1 MFTSLSESIIA
12 MSQLTTSRLSLAP
25 YQEDEAP
32 LMHRLTSDLR
42 VFFWLNEPMSLE
54 QTQTV
59 LEAKRAMFAEKQ
71 LGWWTVRET
80 ATGAFVGQAC
90 LQTLPETGEPEIG
103 YHFIPEF
110 QNKGYATEAAA
121 KLLDHGFCTL
131 NLPRIVAV
139 ILPDNAPSQAVM
151 KKLGLQYEKDMM
163 KANLLHNYFAFER
176 RDYLAQKA

>member
-1 MFTSLSESIIA
+1 

-25 YQEDEAP
+25 YQADEAP
-32 LMHRLTSDLR
+32 LMHRLTGDLR
-42 VFFWLNEPMSLE
+42 VFFWLDEPMTLE

-59 LEAKRAMFAEKQ
+59 METKRAMFAEKK

-80 ATGAFVGQAC
+80 ETSEFAGQAC
-90 LQTLPETGEPEIG
+90 LQILPETGEPEIG
-103 YHFIPEF
+103 YHFVPEF

-151 KKLGLQYEKDMM
+151 KKLGLRYEKDIM
-163 KANLLHNYFAFER
+163 KANLLHNYFALER
-176 RDYLAQKA
+176 PDYLAQKA

>member
-1 MFTSLSESIIA
+1 MFTSPSESIIA

-42 VFFWLNEPMSLE
+42 VFFWLNAPMTLK

-71 LGWWTVRET
+71 LGWWTVRK
-80 ATGAFVGQAC
+80 
-90 LQTLPETGEPEIG
+90 ETGEPEIG